1 MNDSYG
7 TTDTARREPTP
18 SSSANL
24 PLDEIDETD
33 IRILVPYD
41 WDNNDGETLVGIGPF
56 PSRIVRKSTP
66 HAAEPQRKSAPHAA
80 VEPPRKSAP
89 HAAVEP
95 PRKSAP
101 HAAAAPARKSAPQAA
116 AEPPRSVQPISVQP
130 TSESPGAWGSD
141 DEVIPETVRPKKLG
155 IWGVALP
162 GLLVA
167 AGAALAFLRAL
178 GGITG
183 HHTPRPAAA
192 NVAPVV
198 RATAGLAIPLTG
210 LDVRVYLDGQDRGR
224 PPLVLTELTPGS
236 HELSING
243 PGFAPFEQPVLL
255 VADHVSMVEPKLTLA
270 HGSILLV
277 PGSGAQGVN
286 VEVVGANERR
296 MIASL
301 PARLDAAPGDYVVH
315 ARKAGYLPFDTGLQ
329 LSAITPEAEVTIN
342 LERIMPLS
350 SGAKTNDSAGDAA
363 ATLTRTGTL
372 NITSSPP
379 ANIVLDGRPI
389 GKAPRAVVMPAGN
402 HTVVFVHP
410 KFGRQ
415 SLTVNVASDQTTNAS
430 VDF

>member
-7 TTDTARREPTP
+7 TTDATTREPA
-18 SSSANL
+18 SSPSANL
-24 PLDEIDETD
+24 PLDYIDEDD
-33 IRILVPYD
+33 IRLLVPYD

-56 PSRIVRKSTP
+56 PSRI
-66 HAAEPQRKSAPHAA
+66 ARKSAPHAA
-80 VEPPRKSAP
+80 GEPPRKSVP
-89 HAAVEP
+89 KAASE
-95 PRKSAP
+95 
-101 HAAAAPARKSAPQAA
+101 PARKSAPQAA
-116 AEPPRSVQPISVQP
+116 GEPRRSSAPRAVPEPPVSIQPVSMQP
-130 TSESPGAWGSD
+130 ASEPPGPWGSD
-141 DEVIPETVRPKKLG
+141 DVIPSTARPKKLG
-155 IWGVALP
+155 IWGVAVP
-162 GLLVA
+162 ALLVA
-167 AGAALAFLRAL
+167 AGVVLALLRAL
-178 GGITG
+178 GGAAS
-183 HHTPRPAAA
+183 HHTARPATA
-192 NVAPVV
+192 NVAPLV

-210 LDVRVYLDGQDRGR
+210 LDVHVYLDGQDRGR

-236 HELSING
+236 HDLSISG

-255 VADHVSMVEPKLTLA
+255 TADHVSMVEPKLTLT

-277 PGSGAQGVN
+277 PGSDAQGVK

-301 PARLDAAPGDYVVH
+301 PARLDAAPGDYVLH
-315 ARKAGYLPFDTGLQ
+315 ARKPGYLPFDTGFQ

-342 LERIMPLS
+342 LEKIVPLS
-350 SGAKTNDSAGDAA
+350 NGVTTNDGAEDAA

-379 ANIVLDGRPI
+379 SNIVLDGRPL
-389 GKAPRAVVMPAGN
+389 GKAPRAVVMPAGS

-415 SLTVNVASDQTTNAS
+415 SLSVNVAPDQTTNAS